1 MKYNYVRKKHKPA
14 TLTRSN
20 SSRGGL
26 RGAYNDAASNND
38 YRENKF
44 SAAAGRP
51 MAGGGLSIGCDG
63 TVGRFN
69 EPVKQPRSLR
79 VRSYQGRGP
88 PVSSNVQ
95 LNGIMTG
102 QPIHKMKHQLIK
114 RFNLDS
120 QDRLAGAEPQ
130 GLGLKG
136 ARKNRNSIN
145 GRIQPNLPQKGTLGQ
160 AARKVSRER

>member
-51 MAGGGLSIGCDG
+51 M
-63 TVGRFN
+63 
-69 EPVKQPRSLR
+69 
-79 VRSYQGRGP
+79 
-88 PVSSNVQ
+88 
-95 LNGIMTG
+95 
-102 QPIHKMKHQLIK
+102 
-114 RFNLDS
+114 
-120 QDRLAGAEPQ
+120 
-130 GLGLKG
+130 
-136 ARKNRNSIN
+136 
-145 GRIQPNLPQKGTLGQ
+145 Q
-160 AARKVSRER
+160 AAASASAAMEPSADLTSL